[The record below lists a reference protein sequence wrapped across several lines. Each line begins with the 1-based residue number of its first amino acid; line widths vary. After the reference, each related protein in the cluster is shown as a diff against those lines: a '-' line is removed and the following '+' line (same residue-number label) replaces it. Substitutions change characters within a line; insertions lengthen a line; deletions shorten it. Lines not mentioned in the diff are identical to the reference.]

1 MELLQYW
8 KIARK
13 WWWLILLS
21 TVLFG
26 TAGLAYAQ
34 RQVPIY
40 TATTTLI
47 INPAVPNALMN
58 FVENTSVLALAR
70 TYTEFMRT
78 RSFAELVSQEM
89 GGTLNTGQILSAVT
103 AQHVEGTQIF
113 RISATLTDPAQTQLL
128 ANTAAQVL
136 INANLARQRTQQE
149 QLQNQRSAEAE
160 QEYQRLLE
168 MQTVLQEEAANYSE
182 RIQNLENE
190 IKNQSNKP
198 SSDDRDALILQLKE
212 ELVTARS
219 ERIEVLSSLAATQAS
234 LANSSNTGPINTDT
248 AVVIDTAPLP
258 AAPQPGQT
266 RQLIILAFLG
276 GLMAG
281 AGLAWLLE
289 YIDYT
294 VRTPEELD
302 SHYGVPTQGA
312 IGQLTGRSTHD
323 RTTGLV
329 TILEPRSPMAEAF
342 RALRTSV
349 RMANAVKPIRRL
361 MVTSSGPGEGKTF
374 VATNL
379 AVSLAQE
386 GKRVI
391 LVDADLRRPQVHKV
405 FGLSTEPGFTNLAVD
420 PKLPLEQVLKP
431 TTTPTLRIL
440 TCGTIPPN
448 PAELLGSVRAAELMQ
463 QLDAI
468 ADIVV
473 YDTPP
478 AATVTDAVI
487 LAAQV
492 DGVLQVVR
500 AGKTRI
506 DLIQRCKVLL
516 ERTNAYILGPIL
528 NGVQV
533 NDLGYYAN
541 YYYYGGYYQGD
552 DGSKKSNGRRGWWS
566 RGRRRRT
573 RQQPQAY
580 VEQPLPAS
588 YSEQGQ
594 WTLLDEQNSPV
605 KAQGKALHFTG
616 RNGTHDLKEEAN

>member
-26 TAGLAYAQ
+26 AAGLVYAQ

-40 TATTTLI
+40 STTTTLI
-47 INPAVPNALMN
+47 INPAAPSALLPYS
-58 FVENTSVLALAR
+58 TDYSVQALAS

-78 RSFAELVSQEM
+78 RSYAELVAKEM
-89 GGTLNTGQILSAVT
+89 NGVLSADAVLNALT
-103 AQHVEGTQIF
+103 VRYVEGTQIF
-113 RISATLTDPAQTQLL
+113 RISATLTDAEQARTL
-128 ANTAAQVL
+128 ANTAAEVL

-149 QLQNQRSAEAE
+149 QAQKQRSVEAE
-160 QEYQRLLE
+160 QEHERLMEL
-168 MQTVLQEEAANYSE
+168 QTVLQQEADNYST

-190 IKNQSNKP
+190 VKEQENKP
-198 SSDDRDALILQLKE
+198 KSDEGDKLILQLKE

-219 ERIEVLSSLAATQAS
+219 ERIDVLSSLAATQAS
-234 LANSSNTGPINTDT
+234 LAASSGTSSISTDT
-248 AVVIDTAPLP
+248 AVVIDEAPLP
-258 AAPQPGQT
+258 MAPQPGQT

-302 SHYGVPTQGA
+302 THYGVPSQGA
-312 IGQLTGRSTHD
+312 IGLLAGRSGTD
-323 RTTGLV
+323 RAAGLI
-329 TILEPRSPMAEAF
+329 TLLEPRSPIAEAF

-405 FGLSTEPGFTNLAVD
+405 FGLSTEPGFTNLAID
-420 PKLPLEQVLKP
+420 PNLPLEQVLKP
-431 TTTPTLRIL
+431 TATPTLRIL

-448 PAELLGSVRAAELMQ
+448 PAELLGSIRAGELME
-463 QLDAI
+463 QLGEV

-500 AGKTRI
+500 AGTTRI

-516 ERTNAYILGPIL
+516 ERTNVYILGPVL
-528 NGVQV
+528 NGVRTH
-533 NDLGYYAN
+533 DLGYYAN
-541 YYYYGGYYQGD
+541 YYYYGGYYQGN
-552 DGSKKSNGRRGWWS
+552 DGSKKGGE
-566 RGRRRRT
+566 RRRRRA
-573 RQQPQAY
+573 RQATEVPQPATVDY
-580 VEQPLPAS
+580 PN
-588 YSEQGQ
+588 QGQ
-594 WTLLDEQNSPV
+594 WTLLDEQNTPV
-605 KAQGKALHFTG
+605 KPQGNKAPNQASRTGITALNGLH
-616 RNGTHDLKEEAN
+616 RAEEETH